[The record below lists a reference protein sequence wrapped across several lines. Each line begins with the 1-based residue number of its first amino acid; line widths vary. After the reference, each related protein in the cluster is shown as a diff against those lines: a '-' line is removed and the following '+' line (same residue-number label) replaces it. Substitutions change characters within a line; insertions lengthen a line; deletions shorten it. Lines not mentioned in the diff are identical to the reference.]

1 MPHLQNQPNASHI
14 TSPNSP
20 PSNRWMTNVVGN
32 NGKFEVSIVVVV
44 KDGNIT
50 NFITTLVHWEHFYF
64 YILTARLHFYPPEF
78 RFFQSQHNPPNH
90 LSQATGSPSTL
101 SLYSNER
108 RSGNMDEYGDS
119 QLSHQHQ
126 EISNPFPIHHS
137 LQQANKLQKPDEM
150 LRADPLTTLM
160 NGKL

>member
-1 MPHLQNQPNASHI
+1 M
-14 TSPNSP
+14 
-20 PSNRWMTNVVGN
+20 
-32 NGKFEVSIVVVV
+32 
-44 KDGNIT
+44 
-50 NFITTLVHWEHFYF
+50 
-64 YILTARLHFYPPEF
+64 
-78 RFFQSQHNPPNH
+78 
-90 LSQATGSPSTL
+90 SQATGSPSTL
-101 SLYSNER
+101 SLYNNER